1 MQNLMI
7 MNRLVYLLFLI
18 PIVYSCSDSLD
29 NISSGDRFETIN
41 GFEVEWRS
49 QITSQ
54 QKDAIRDILNN
65 MILVEGGYF
74 TMGATPEQAEFARD
88 NEYPNIYIK
97 LSDYYINRYEVS
109 DEQFNII
116 TGLNKQSSERYAS
129 CMTLSD
135 WRWFMSIL
143 SDLCSIRFSLPTEAQ
158 WEYAARGGKQ
168 TRNYIYPGSNEL
180 SQVHSS
186 SHLSGSKIPNEL
198 GLYNMAD
205 LKSEWCEDMYAN
217 LEVIGLEIN
226 RLNKEGKYHV
236 VRGGNYL
243 CNKETA
249 KYYPDNSSTIAY
261 SINYGNTYLDR
272 ELDYRHCRV
281 TSRSYAHDNGIGHD
295 NVGCRLVINISTTNK

>member
-18 PIVYSCSDSLD
+18 PIVFSCSDSLD
-29 NISSGDRFETIN
+29 DISSSDRFETIN
-41 GFEVEWRS
+41 GFEVKWRS

-74 TMGATPEQAEFARD
+74 TMGATPEQAEFARK

-97 LSDYYINRYEVS
+97 LSDYYINKYEVS

-116 TGLNKQSSERYAS
+116 TGLNKKSSENYAS
-129 CMTLSD
+129 SMALSD
-135 WRWFMSIL
+135 WRRFLSVL
-143 SDLCSIRFSLPTEAQ
+143 SDLCSVRFSLPTEAQ

-168 TRNYIYPGSNEL
+168 THNYIYPGSNEL

-186 SHLSGSKIPNEL
+186 SCLSGSQVFNEL

-205 LKSEWCEDMYAN
+205 LKSEWCEDMYADF
-217 LEVIGLEIN
+217 EVVGLKIDW
-226 RLNKEGKYHV
+226 LNKEGKDHV

-243 CNKETA
+243 CNKQSSDYYIDNPSRTDYFIGSGQ
-249 KYYPDNSSTIAY
+249 KYTNP
-261 SINYGNTYLDR
+261 G
-272 ELDYRHCRV
+272 LDYRLCRV
-281 TSRSYAHDNGIGHD
+281 TSRSYAYDSGSSYI
-295 NVGCRLVINISTTNK
+295 GCRLVININTTNR